1 MRRTNRGFTLIELI
15 MVIVILGIL
24 AAFALP
30 RFANMSTEA
39 NKASVEGAAASL
51 RSAAAIAHS
60 KQLVDGTADNSD
72 VSLDGQSILMVSGYP
87 TAAASGIA
95 LAAGISGF
103 TSSEA
108 AVAANTWVV
117 GNGSATCAVTYNQAV
132 GQSPVIVVATG
143 GC

>member
-1 MRRTNRGFTLIELI
+1 MRRTNKGFTLIELI

-30 RFANMSTEA
+30 RFANMSSEA

-60 KQLVDGTADNSD
+60 KQLVDRTSGSTD
-72 VSLDGQSILMVSGYP
+72 VTLDGVTVTMQSSYP
-87 TAAASGIA
+87 TANAAGIV
-95 LAAGISGF
+95 LAAGIEGF
-103 TSSEA
+103 AYTSS
-108 AVAANTWVV
+108 VANTSYTV
-117 GNGSATCAVTYNQAV
+117 GSSATCSATYTEGTGAVTTT
-132 GQSPVIVVATG
+132 GTATS

>member
-1 MRRTNRGFTLIELI
+1 MRRTNKGFTLIELI

-30 RFANMSTEA
+30 RFANMSSEA

-60 KQLVDGTADNSD
+60 KQLVDGNSGSTG
-72 VSLDGQSILMVSGYP
+72 VTLDGVAILMMSGYP

-95 LAAGISGF
+95 LAAGIEGF
-103 TSSEA
+103 AYTSSVASTSYTVGSSA
-108 AVAANTWVV
+108 AC
-117 GNGSATCAVTYNQAV
+117 SATYSEGT
-132 GQSPVIVVATG
+132 GSVVVNATTG
-143 GC
+143 TC